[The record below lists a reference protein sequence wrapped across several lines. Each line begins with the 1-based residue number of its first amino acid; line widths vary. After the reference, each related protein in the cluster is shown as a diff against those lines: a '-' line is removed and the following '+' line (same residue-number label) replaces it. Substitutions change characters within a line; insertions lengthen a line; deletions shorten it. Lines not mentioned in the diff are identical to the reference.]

1 MKTLL
6 RILLVLLL
14 ILCIAGVTAIIKYPF
29 FNPVYRHKY
38 SDEKY
43 EILIENLKNK
53 GAISTSERKS
63 EIVTNFSEIYPY
75 WLGTRWNFNGIS
87 QVPGEGSIACGYFVT
102 TVIRDMNF
110 DIDRIKLAQCASEKM
125 IIELIDEKKIKRYNG
140 KENELML
147 KYLEDQKTNL
157 FIVGLDNHTGFIL
170 NDGNELYFIH
180 SSGRFPFCVIKEKAK
195 NSKTLLESKYKVLGC
210 ISESTKIWTYQKL

>member
-87 QVPGEGSIACGYFVT
+87 QVPGVGGYAGIQPR
-102 TVIRDMNF
+102 IRGAQPGIRGAQFTNVLKHHCAPYQQAKVP
-110 DIDRIKLAQCASEKM
+110 IKLSTSSDISLNSSSEM
-125 IIELIDEKKIKRYNG
+125 VS
-140 KENELML
+140 
-147 KYLEDQKTNL
+147 
-157 FIVGLDNHTGFIL
+157 FSVIL
-170 NDGNELYFIH
+170 
-180 SSGRFPFCVIKEKAK
+180 
-195 NSKTLLESKYKVLGC
+195 LLPAL
-210 ISESTKIWTYQKL
+210 